1 MQFPTKTPTPKRQ
14 RAPVVPGWRLQLR
27 GHAHIRAPWEK
38 INIHLIIIL
47 LRALSCIRVVMNAFM
62 FHVCAGRPYTTFVTT
77 HSKMCNPYISY
88 RKNVECGNQVSSSCD
103 SPLNLL
109 LHLAHVQYLHTG
121 QLVGC
126 WNRLETELLTRSV
139 IRFRVRHAS
148 DYKSRTELSIT
159 GVSRH
164 HTLKRCYLHLYT
176 VAPLEPSRVDKHD
189 NQYYRSVGGRYQCS
203 CHSLS

>member
-1 MQFPTKTPTPKRQ
+1 M
-14 RAPVVPGWRLQLR
+14 VPGWRLQLR

-38 INIHLIIIL
+38 INIHLILIFL
-47 LRALSCIRVVMNAFM
+47 CALSCIRVVMNAFM
-62 FHVCAGRPYTTFVTT
+62 FHVCAGRPYITFVTT
-77 HSKMCNPYISY
+77 HSKMFYPYLSY
-88 RKNVECGNQVSSSCD
+88 CKNVECGNQFSSSWD
-103 SPLNLL
+103 SSLNLL

-121 QLVGC
+121 QLVGF

-164 HTLKRCYLHLYT
+164 HTLKRSYLHLYT
-176 VAPLEPSRVDKHD
+176 VAPLEPSRVDKHG
-189 NQYYRSVGGRYQCS
+189 NQY
-203 CHSLS
+203 

>member
-27 GHAHIRAPWEK
+27 GHAHIRARWET
-38 INIHLIIIL
+38 INIHLILIFL
-47 LRALSCIRVVMNAFM
+47 CALSCIRVVMNASM
-62 FHVCAGRPYTTFVTT
+62 FHVCAGRSYTTFVTT
-77 HSKMCNPYISY
+77 HSKMCYPYLSLIY
-88 RKNVECGNQVSSSCD
+88 PIAKNVECGNQVSSSCD

-121 QLVGC
+121 QLVGS

-139 IRFRVRHAS
+139 IWFRVRHAS

-164 HTLKRCYLHLYT
+164 HTLKRRYVHLYT
-176 VAPLEPSRVDKHD
+176 VAPPEPSRVDKHD
-189 NQYYRSVGGRYQCS
+189 NQY
-203 CHSLS
+203 